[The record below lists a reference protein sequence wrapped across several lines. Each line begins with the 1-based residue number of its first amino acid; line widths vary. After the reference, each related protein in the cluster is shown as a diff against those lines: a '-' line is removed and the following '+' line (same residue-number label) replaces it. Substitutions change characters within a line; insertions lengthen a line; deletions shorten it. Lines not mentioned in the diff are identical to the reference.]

1 MNLLNKF
8 TEFYNQNISS
18 FGVTSQGVGWKNEA
32 AQLIRF
38 EQLIKILDPTKNSSI
53 NDLGC
58 GTGDLIPFLQNNN
71 FPFTYTG
78 YDMLP
83 RMIDL
88 AKNRYSKTSNL
99 EFKLI
104 EKVNELTP
112 ADYTVASG
120 IFNIR
125 FEQTDELWES
135 YILET
140 LEHMNHNSR
149 RGFAF
154 NLLTKY
160 SDKDFMKRELYY
172 ADPCFLFDYC
182 QRNFSKN
189 VALLHDYNQYDFT
202 ILVRK

>member
-1 MNLLNKF
+1 MSLLNKF
-8 TEFYNQNISS
+8 TDFYNQNISN
-18 FGVTSQGVGWKNEA
+18 FGLTSQGVGWKNEA
-32 AQLIRF
+32 AQLVRF

-58 GTGDLIPFLQNNN
+58 GTGDLIPFLLKNK
-71 FPFTYTG
+71 FLFTYKG

-83 RMIDL
+83 SMINL
-88 AKNRYSKTSNL
+88 ARNRYQNITNI
-99 EFKLI
+99 EFSLI
-104 EKVNELTP
+104 EKASEINP

-125 FEQTDELWES
+125 FEQTNEFWES

-140 LEHMNHNSR
+140 LSHMNLNSR
-149 RGFAF
+149 KGFAF

-160 SDKDFMKRELYY
+160 SDSEFMKKELYY

-182 QRNFSKN
+182 KKNFSKN
-189 VALLHDYNQYDFT
+189 VALLHDYDQYDFT
-202 ILVRK
+202 IHVRK

>member
-1 MNLLNKF
+1 MSLANKF
-8 TEFYNQNISS
+8 TDFYNQNISN
-18 FGVTSQGVGWKNEA
+18 FGLTSQGVGWKNEA
-32 AQLIRF
+32 AQLVRF
-38 EQLIKILDPTKNSSI
+38 EQLIKILDPIKNSSI

-58 GTGDLIPFLQNNN
+58 GTGDLIPFLQKKN
-71 FPFTYTG
+71 FLFTYTG

-83 RMIDL
+83 VMIDL
-88 AKNRYSKTSNL
+88 ARNRHSKGSNI

-104 EKVNELTP
+104 EKVSELES

-125 FEQTDELWES
+125 FEQTDEFWES

-140 LEHMNHNSR
+140 LRHMNLNSK

-160 SDKDFMKRELYY
+160 SDSDFMKNELYY

-182 QRNFSKN
+182 KKNFSKN
-189 VALLHDYNQYDFT
+189 VALLHDYDQYDFT